1 MTMIKRLLG
10 WLDVEIIDEGVLD
23 VPPWPDTV
31 MPAGE
36 VLQKL
41 GVRSE
46 RMQEP
51 VLRRRLGVVH
61 HGLLPWASSPIC
73 ANG

>member
-1 MTMIKRLLG
+1 LLEPEFFERIGGREAWVNMNMIKRLLR

-31 MPAGE
+31 MPAGQ
-36 VLQKL
+36 VLEKL

-46 RMQEP
+46 RM
-51 VLRRRLGVVH
+51 
-61 HGLLPWASSPIC
+61 
-73 ANG
+73 